1 MARLLIQ
8 SRSTGRFFVPGDDGQ
23 PEWVTDLKRVGGGL
37 LEDMDHCFQIIADH
51 ADFDDMPQVIDLDRL
66 GSVND
71 YSN

>member
-8 SRSTGRFFVPGDDGQ
+8 SRSTGRFLVPGDDGQ

-37 LEDMDHCFQIIADH
+37 LEDMDHCFQIISDH

-66 GSVND
+66 GSIND